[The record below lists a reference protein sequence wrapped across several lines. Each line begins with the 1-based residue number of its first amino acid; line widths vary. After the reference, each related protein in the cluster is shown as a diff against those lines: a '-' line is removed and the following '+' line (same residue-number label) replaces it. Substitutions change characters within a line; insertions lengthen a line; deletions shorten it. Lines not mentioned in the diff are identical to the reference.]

1 MIARID
7 AQGRISL
14 LNNAV
19 KYMNL
24 TRSHIAYFNISK
36 DGIIHV
42 KFSLEHDLF
51 PLHSQLDERYRFI
64 LPAYFIKNGY
74 FERNSQIKV
83 TILSK
88 NEIEISHLS
97 NLTSCVFCGVKLKDC
112 FFTFQ
117 NQKICLKC
125 VKSFANALKENG
137 YL

>member
-24 TRSHIAYFNISK
+24 TRSHIAYFNISE

-51 PLHSQLDERYRFI
+51 PLHSQL
-64 LPAYFIKNGY
+64 
-74 FERNSQIKV
+74 
-83 TILSK
+83 
-88 NEIEISHLS
+88 
-97 NLTSCVFCGVKLKDC
+97 
-112 FFTFQ
+112 
-117 NQKICLKC
+117 
-125 VKSFANALKENG
+125 
-137 YL
+137 